1 VRKFT
6 LLIALAALALP
17 AGALAATWHGTRADA
32 RALTKAIEHTP
43 GFGCYRPVGHESL
56 IRIRISNNQR
66 ERGIN
71 YVAIASQRPPRGAQG
86 CEIIFEHHKGGS
98 WKVLS
103 EGTSPCEG
111 GSAHLRAA
119 CRVFSS

>member
-1 VRKFT
+1 VRKFPI
-6 LLIALAALALP
+6 LIALVALALP
-17 AGALAATWHGTRADA
+17 ASALAATWHGTRADA
-32 RALTKAIEHTP
+32 RALTKAIENTP
-43 GFGCYRPVGHESL
+43 HFGCYRPVGHESL

-71 YVAIASQRPPRGAQG
+71 YVAIASQRPPKGAQG